1 MDEISGILFA
11 ETVGKGT
18 KSEGPNYY
26 LQPLDDYAKRWSK
39 ILVRKK
45 THLWENDPVLHKFID
60 KKVLI
65 HGEVIETRSTITVD
79 YEFVRELE

>member
-1 MDEISGILFA
+1 MDEISGILYA
-11 ETVGKGT
+11 ETVGVGT
-18 KSEGPNYY
+18 MSEGPKYFIK
-26 LQPLDDYAKRWSK
+26 PLDDYANRWSE

-65 HGEVIETRSTITVD
+65 LGEIIETKSTITVD
-79 YEFVRELE
+79 YEFVRGLD